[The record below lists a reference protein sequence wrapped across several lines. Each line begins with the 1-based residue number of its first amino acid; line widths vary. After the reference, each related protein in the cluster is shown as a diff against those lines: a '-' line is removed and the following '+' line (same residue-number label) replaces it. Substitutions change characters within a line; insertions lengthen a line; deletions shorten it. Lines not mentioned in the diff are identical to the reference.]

1 MWCCPSCGNF
11 ADFADAQNPW
21 PADWRCPTCG
31 CAVERRDGITCLAP
45 TLIEACTGFDPKLFE
60 LLARSEETSFWFCNR
75 ARLIVE
81 LVRRYSATAQTML
94 EVGCGT
100 GSVLSALK
108 CTFPELRLTGS
119 DLHPQ
124 GLAYAR
130 ARLDSN
136 VLLLQ
141 MDARRIPARSAFDV
155 VGAFDVVEHIVE
167 DELVFAELFAALKPG
182 GVAVIAVP
190 QHPWLWSPED
200 EMALHVRRY
209 ACGELETKL
218 ERAGFHIRH
227 STSFNA
233 LLLPLMIASRLAT
246 TLRARMG
253 TRPAPLE
260 ELQMAGWVNRAL
272 SSVLQLELKLTIAGA
287 RWPFGGSRIV
297 VAARP

>member
-1 MWCCPSCGNF
+1 MWYCPSCGSL

-21 PADWRCPTCG
+21 PAGWRCPSCG
-31 CAVERRDGITCLAP
+31 SAVEKRDGISCLAP
-45 TLIEACTGFDPKLFE
+45 SLIEARTGFDPKLFE
-60 LLARSEETSFWFCNR
+60 ILVRCEETSFWFCNR

-81 LVRRYSATAQTML
+81 LVRRHSAGAQTML
-94 EVGCGT
+94 EIGCGT
-100 GSVLSALK
+100 GSVLSALQ
-108 CTFPELRLTGS
+108 CALPGLRLTGT

-130 ARLDSN
+130 ARVDSK

-167 DELVFAELFAALKPG
+167 DELVFAECFAALKPG
-182 GVAVIAVP
+182 GVALIAVP

-209 ACGELETKL
+209 ARGELEAKL
-218 ERAGFHIRH
+218 KRAGFRIRH

-233 LLLPLMIASRLAT
+233 LLLPLMMASRLAT

-253 TRPAPLE
+253 GRPAPLE
-260 ELQMAGWVNRAL
+260 ELQLAGWVNRAL
-272 SSVLQLELKLTIAGA
+272 SGVLQLELKFTMAGVP
-287 RWPFGGSRIV
+287 WPIGGSRVV